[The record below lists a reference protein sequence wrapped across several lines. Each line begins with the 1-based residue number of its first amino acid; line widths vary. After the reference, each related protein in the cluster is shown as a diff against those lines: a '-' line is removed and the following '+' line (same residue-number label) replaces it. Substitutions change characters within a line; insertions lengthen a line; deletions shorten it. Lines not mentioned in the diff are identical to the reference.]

1 MERERQHSISSTTFT
16 IASKYTDL
24 KAIGKGSYGVVVS
37 ALDQVTNMRVAIKK
51 ITPMAKHTVDAKHI
65 LREVRIMRYMGRH
78 ENIVTLKDLHVRE
91 QADELYIV
99 MELMDSDLHR
109 VLQSKQAL
117 TEAHFRHFL
126 FQLLAGLKH
135 LHNNRVIH
143 RDLKPGNL
151 LVTRDCRLRIT
162 DFGLARER
170 PTGAGPDPDDEI
182 IEPMT
187 EHVVTR
193 WYRPPEL
200 MLCPD
205 GLYTYAV
212 DLWSVGC
219 IFAEMLGRKPLFPGK
234 NFVHQLSLIFDVI
247 GTPTRLQVSHI
258 KNVQAKKFLDS
269 QSGKDPASYTQVFP
283 HASAEALELLERLLL
298 FDPEQ
303 RFNVDEALS
312 TRFLENASRVDS
324 PSLVFPENDDR
335 CEFEFERNGSSKYQL
350 KNLIIEESVSLK
362 QERGIPAQH
371 GSASIAEGSKTS
383 VSKTQNI
390 VTSGVSSTRGIRGAN
405 KENRGIATGNAAE
418 TRAAAQS
425 GAASTA
431 KPRPASASSTKV
443 VSSGYGQVS
452 RRPSAPKRPSS
463 ASATASQAAPASRM
477 PKPHDE
483 ADKALAAARAW
494 LSAAAAA
501 SDGVDISTAVAPA
514 RRDRTRRMDAASA
527 TRKAMNVLQSP
538 TRLQQDRFKGSPKR
552 FGVAQQRTTRQVP
565 DLPHPSESLLQDAP
579 SLPPRPISAAAAPKV
594 RRPLTV
600 AKSPKFSVMKR
611 TG

>member
-78 ENIVTLKDLHVRE
+78 ENIVTLNDLHVRE

-303 RFNVDEALS
+303 RFDVDEALS
-312 TRFLENASRVDS
+312 TRFLENASRVES

-371 GSASIAEGSKTS
+371 GSASIVEGSKTS

-418 TRAAAQS
+418 TRAAARS
-425 GAASTA
+425 GAASAA
-431 KPRPASASSTKV
+431 KPRPASASSTNV

-477 PKPHDE
+477 PKPHEE

-565 DLPHPSESLLQDAP
+565 DLPHPSESLLQNAP